1 MGIRSKIK
9 GKLKAAL
16 GVAAETPSSGSPP
29 PQPPASEP
37 VQSKHHTSI
46 SEDTGGG
53 NLRDMGGEEDV
64 PWYLKYDDND
74 GWESTDAE
82 PDVDED

>member
-9 GKLKAAL
+9 NRLKSAL
-16 GVAAETPSSGSPP
+16 GSNAAPDKA
-29 PQPPASEP
+29 PAPEP
-37 VQSKHHTSI
+37 APSKHFTSI
-46 SEDTGGG
+46 SEDQGGG
-53 NLRDMGGEEDV
+53 NLRDDDDDV